1 MASKALPNPTN
12 ENSTE
17 RLLGQVLSAL
27 EKQNKMKKN
36 SDKILFYG
44 QEEQTHQD
52 EEHTKQLIE
61 TTGGKDKS
69 KTIDEVADFAK
80 EQTLSLKVQEE
91 LAEQE
96 AQAKE
101 DEKLF
106 EEVKGKLGQI
116 GESIT
121 NGLGN
126 IVDKTGAALLHS
138 TKTGREQLG
147 KGITELKNGIGVLGP
162 IMNELTTVF
171 HKFRAVFD
179 VFMGFGRMA
188 LGVFQK
194 TKLFFFGLSVK
205 QQAEQDL
212 AEAEEEFRKA
222 EEDLIRQQQ
231 LEGQPTKHLDPLPL
245 PVTMEGFQGAVADG
259 EDEPAILGSD
269 GQPIPKSEYDA
280 SDEKEKDERSQALID
295 AQERKE
301 SAEMIMMQ
309 KRESFERDYNKK
321 RSKGL
326 KGFFKQGKVGFTKF
340 FKQLS
345 LMSIAKFLLPVAA
358 IALVIASMFTDLPN
372 KLVNMI
378 DKGLNLGMPRFPP
391 GHELEGQLITE
402 ENKAFL
408 MDYSEGIA
416 LARSLGIYDKLA
428 KPALKNRLDTKTTL
442 NKNFKPNVNQRA
454 LVALDKYSKYTG
466 PARYAIA
473 PLMIAADYGKA
484 NAGRLSTRAGI
495 FEAYEQGM
503 LFKPGPG
510 GEPVPVTPE
519 DMLLFDLMN
528 QAEKS
533 GDFYGAVSD
542 YGTSLVAAGTTSA
555 LTAAGIAAVTP
566 APGARGAALIFLLS
580 ALTGIGVANAL
591 DDAGVNELVRTFAD
605 RYFTD
610 EALDELLIE
619 HGIDPA
625 TIDKNL
631 LRNNYENLLKQ
642 SIPEDFEPGD
652 KLTSSMN
659 MQNLNNQNI
668 FEDNYYVGGNMDNRF
683 IELSIDKAYG

>member
-1 MASKALPNPTN
+1 MASKALPNPSEGT
-12 ENSTE
+12 TDK
-17 RLLGQVLSAL
+17 LLGQILSAL
-27 EKQNKMKKN
+27 EKQDKIKKN

-126 IVDKTGAALLHS
+126 IVDKSYNALLHS
-138 TKTGREQLG
+138 TETGREQIG

-162 IMNELTTVF
+162 IMNELKTVF

-194 TKLFFFGLSVK
+194 TKVFFFGLSEK

-231 LEGQPTKHLDPLPL
+231 IEGQPTKHLDPLPL
-245 PVTMEGFQGAVADG
+245 PVTMEGFQAAVGGVA
-259 EDEPAILGSD
+259 EPDPNAPMVPGNPLFVGPPEEI
-269 GQPIPKSEYDA
+269 
-280 SDEKEKDERSQALID
+280 DERSDALKKAED
-295 AQERKE
+295 RKI
-301 SAEMIMMQ
+301 SAEMILAQQ
-309 KRESFERDYNKK
+309 KESYERDYNKQRK
-321 RSKGL
+321 KGL
-326 KGFFKQGKVGFTKF
+326 KGFFRQGKVGFKKF
-340 FKQLS
+340 FTQLS
-345 LMSIAKFLLPVAA
+345 LMSIAKFLLPIAA
-358 IALVIASMFTDLPN
+358 IALLIYAMFTDLPG
-372 KLVNMI
+372 KLVDMA
-378 DKGLNLGMPRFPP
+378 DKAFGLNMPRYPE
-391 GHELEGQLITE
+391 GHPLAGQLITE
-402 ENKAFL
+402 ENKAFG
-408 MDYSEGIA
+408 MDHSESRIIREAVSGV
-416 LARSLGIYDKLA
+416 DKFV
-428 KPALKNRLDTKTTL
+428 KPAIQDRLNYKTTL
-442 NKNFKPNVNQRA
+442 DKNFQPSKSQKILESLN
-454 LVALDKYSKYTG
+454 KYSKYTG
-466 PARYAIA
+466 PAKHAIA
-473 PLMIAADYGKA
+473 PFMIAADYGA
-484 NAGRLSTRAGI
+484 NNAKRLSTRAGI

-503 LFKPGPG
+503 LFKKGPN

-519 DMLLFDLMN
+519 DMLLFDLLN

-533 GDFYGAVSD
+533 GDFYGAIAD
-542 YGTSLVAAGTTSA
+542 YGTSAATA
-555 LTAAGIAAVTP
+555 LSTAAVVSAVTP
-566 APGARGAALIFLLS
+566 MPGGRLGALALFLLS
-580 ALTGIGVANAL
+580 AGTGLFVSSKL
-591 DDAGVNELVRTFAD
+591 DDAGVNEMVRQL
-605 RYFTD
+605 TD
-610 EALDELLIE
+610 DYMKGEKFDELLRE
-619 HGIDPA
+619 HGIEPA
-625 TIDKNL
+625 TINKEL
-631 LRNNYENLLKQ
+631 LIRDYENLLKQ
-642 SIPEDFEPGD
+642 SIPEENLKEDV
-652 KLTSSMN
+652 LTSSVN
-659 MQNLNNQNI
+659 VPVIQQQFNQ
-668 FEDNYYVGGNMDNRF
+668 DSNYYGNGPMDNPF
-683 IELSIDKAYG
+683 LDISIEKPLYG

>member
-36 SDKILFYG
+36 SDKILFYS

-194 TKLFFFGLSVK
+194 TKLFFFG
-205 QQAEQDL
+205 
-212 AEAEEEFRKA
+212 
-222 EEDLIRQQQ
+222 I
-231 LEGQPTKHLDPLPL
+231 
-245 PVTMEGFQGAVADG
+245 
-259 EDEPAILGSD
+259 
-269 GQPIPKSEYDA
+269 
-280 SDEKEKDERSQALID
+280 
-295 AQERKE
+295 
-301 SAEMIMMQ
+301 
-309 KRESFERDYNKK
+309 
-321 RSKGL
+321 
-326 KGFFKQGKVGFTKF
+326 
-340 FKQLS
+340 
-345 LMSIAKFLLPVAA
+345 
-358 IALVIASMFTDLPN
+358 
-372 KLVNMI
+372 
-378 DKGLNLGMPRFPP
+378 
-391 GHELEGQLITE
+391 
-402 ENKAFL
+402 
-408 MDYSEGIA
+408 
-416 LARSLGIYDKLA
+416 
-428 KPALKNRLDTKTTL
+428 
-442 NKNFKPNVNQRA
+442 KNFSSLIIPIIFASKFGNFFVNLEPNDIV
-454 LVALDKYSKYTG
+454 DSG
-466 PARYAIA
+466 
-473 PLMIAADYGKA
+473 
-484 NAGRLSTRAGI
+484 LSRV
-495 FEAYEQGM
+495 QQ
-503 LFKPGPG
+503 K
-510 GEPVPVTPE
+510 
-519 DMLLFDLMN
+519 LLFC
-528 QAEKS
+528 
-533 GDFYGAVSD
+533 
-542 YGTSLVAAGTTSA
+542 
-555 LTAAGIAAVTP
+555 
-566 APGARGAALIFLLS
+566 
-580 ALTGIGVANAL
+580 
-591 DDAGVNELVRTFAD
+591 
-605 RYFTD
+605 
-610 EALDELLIE
+610 
-619 HGIDPA
+619 
-625 TIDKNL
+625 
-631 LRNNYENLLKQ
+631 
-642 SIPEDFEPGD
+642 
-652 KLTSSMN
+652 
-659 MQNLNNQNI
+659 
-668 FEDNYYVGGNMDNRF
+668 
-683 IELSIDKAYG
+683 